1 MHKFVDKW
9 NELGDNKL
17 QRFPFWREEIGGNHM
32 EHENI
37 STNPMI
43 RTSETVIQDTAKSNG
58 SSQNISPHQP
68 KRKRSPNKWIVVV
81 GIIIVL
87 AAATI
92 LAINWYIHLPIN
104 QLEKAL
110 ERNNTSIAVQIY
122 KTSSNDVDFAEKA
135 LLKFETYAEEVETNY
150 IEKTMDYESAI
161 DDLNAMSEIVDASE
175 RLQRIESIEKSRQTY
190 EKAEKAFSEEKFEN
204 AILLYQQVIEIDRG
218 NYEHAQEQITASIN
232 AISDAAISEAN
243 KALTEKDYVK
253 AYEILT
259 SVEDAY
265 ANENVQQLRTQVLS
279 DANAEILAIAQEKIT
294 AGDYIGTYQ
303 YIKTWPE
310 EMLLDDIVA
319 LRENAV
325 STFIEK
331 SYAEADALAQKGDY
345 TGAINY
351 LNESNRSIPLP
362 NLQEKTDAYQK
373 EIDKITLENYRSQV
387 SVTYDQYDKD
397 YSITLK
403 GNPVIG
409 SNRNI
414 IPSVLLSD
422 YVMFMLACGFHA
434 DNWMFMNEVSFDCDG
449 AISTYNLGYSQVKR
463 DVGWGVISEVTVLAQ
478 STNSDSLLYSG
489 FGGIY
494 MYNLGKTIADLRNA
508 QTVNVR
514 FSGSGGNKEV
524 TIPTAHCQEVQMMWE
539 ISQVLIRNPDLIS
552 VLTN

>member
-1 MHKFVDKW
+1 
-9 NELGDNKL
+9 
-17 QRFPFWREEIGGNHM
+17 M

-37 STNPMI
+37 SINPMI

-92 LAINWYIHLPIN
+92 FAINWYIHLPIN

-259 SVEDAY
+259 RVKDAY
-265 ANENVQQLRTQVLS
+265 VNENVQQLRMQVQS
-279 DANAEILAIAQEKIT
+279 DANTEILAIVQEKLT
-294 AGDYIGTYQ
+294 AGDDIGAYQ
-303 YIKTWPE
+303 YIKSWPE
-310 EMLLDDIVA
+310 DMLSEETKALQSSLLDQF
-319 LRENAV
+319 L
-325 STFIEK
+325 T
-331 SYAEADALAQKGDY
+331 DALSAAKSKADVGDY
-345 TGAINY
+345 LGAIEILTQANSKQNHAK
-351 LNESNRSIPLP
+351 LISQIA
-362 NLQEKTDAYQK
+362 AYQ
-373 EIDKITLENYRSQV
+373 LEDAKVHPEV
-387 SVTYDQYDKD
+387 SVTSVRVAKSFIFNDAFVSLKNNTDKVVKNVIIGVLTFD
-397 YSITLK
+397 NNGYPCYESYENSNLSRCSADAVNIQPGATWG
-403 GNPVIG
+403 GN
-409 SNRNI
+409 SYW
-414 IPSVLLSD
+414 
-422 YVMFMLACGFHA
+422 YVANDTAYIKAC
-434 DNWMFMNEVSFDCDG
+434 
-449 AISTYNLGYSQVKR
+449 
-463 DVGWGVISEVTVLAQ
+463 VISADYYDAPSWENPYFDVWLAQ
-478 STNSDSLLYSG
+478 ESTRYD
-489 FGGIY
+489 
-494 MYNLGKTIADLRNA
+494 
-508 QTVNVR
+508 
-514 FSGSGGNKEV
+514 
-524 TIPTAHCQEVQMMWE
+524 
-539 ISQVLIRNPDLIS
+539 
-552 VLTN
+552 TNT

>member
-1 MHKFVDKW
+1 
-9 NELGDNKL
+9 
-17 QRFPFWREEIGGNHM
+17 M

-58 SSQNISPHQP
+58 SSQSISPHQP
-68 KRKRSPNKWIVVV
+68 KRKHSPNKWIVVV

-87 AAATI
+87 GAAII
-92 LAINWYIHLPIN
+92 LAINWYMHLPIN

-110 ERNNTSIAVQIY
+110 ERNNISVAVQIY
-122 KTSSNDVDFAEKA
+122 TASSNDIDFAEKA
-135 LLKFETYAEEVETNY
+135 LLKFQTFAEEVETNY

-161 DDLNAMSEIVDASE
+161 DALNAMSEIVDASE

-190 EKAEKAFSEEKFEN
+190 EKAEKAFSDEKFEN
-204 AILLYQQVIEIDRG
+204 AIFLYQQVIEIDRG

-259 SVEDAY
+259 RVKDAY

-279 DANAEILAIAQEKIT
+279 NANTEILAIAQEKID

-303 YIKTWPE
+303 YIKTWPG
-310 EMLLDDIVA
+310 EMLLEDVVA
-319 LRENAV
+319 LRESAV

-331 SYAEADALAQKGDY
+331 TYAEADALAQKGDY

-362 NLQEKTDAYQK
+362 NLQEKTDIYQK
-373 EIDKITLENYRSQV
+373 EVDRQTLEGYHDKV
-387 SVTYDQYDKD
+387 SVEYDSYDKNYTIEPKGDMGISYSRNIHPWVLFDPD
-397 YSITLK
+397 YSIFALT
-403 GNPVIG
+403 
-409 SNRNI
+409 
-414 IPSVLLSD
+414 
-422 YVMFMLACGFHA
+422 CGFLA
-434 DNWMFMNEVSFDCDG
+434 DDWIFMNEIAFNCDG
-449 AISTYNLGYSQVKR
+449 VITTYNLGYDQTNR
-463 DVGWGVISEVTVLAQ
+463 DVGWGYIGEVA
-478 STNSDSLLYSG
+478 SLPQIPDYLPSQYFELNG
-489 FGGIY
+489 KNC
-494 MYNLGKTIADLRNA
+494 YNFENFIADMRVA
-508 QTVNVR
+508 QTTKMR
-514 FSGSGGNKEV
+514 FSGSGGEKEV
-524 TIPTAHCQEVQMMWE
+524 TIPAAHCQEIVIMWN
-539 ISQVLIRNPDLIS
+539 IFQALDRNPDLIS